1 MRVIVVGGG
10 WAGLA
15 AALELCAHGTE
26 VTLFEAAPQLGG
38 RARTVERDGLYF
50 DNGQHIVIGAYR
62 ATLRMLALAGVAE
75 STVFTR
81 RPLRWLM
88 RGGVTVD
95 IAAPR
100 WLPAPLHMA
109 WALLSARGYGWSERV
124 AALRACGAVLRN
136 EPSGGDMAVADWLRQ
151 HAQPP
156 RVVASL
162 WEPLCLAALNTPMAY
177 ASAEIFVRVLRD
189 AFLER
194 RTDADLLLPRCDLGA
209 VFPAPAAESIR
220 SRGGRLRLNER
231 VLGLT
236 SEATRVT
243 GVRSRHG
250 EHTADHVIVALPPR
264 ACAALLDDRAA
275 LAPLAAQLAAFEHE
289 PICTAYLRV
298 SGLSLAAPMTGLVA
312 TRGQWLF
319 DLRHCGKPGWVAVV
333 ISGPGEHMN
342 LGNEQLLAVL
352 ASEIAELF
360 GAAARVAEGFV
371 IREKRATFSCRVGI
385 NAQRPGARTEL
396 AGLWLAGD
404 FTATG
409 YPATLEGAVRSGVG
423 AARDVLKDG

>member
-10 WAGLA
+10 WAGRT
-15 AALELCAHGTE
+15 AALELCVHGAE

-38 RARTVERDGLYF
+38 RARTVERDGRCF
-50 DNGQHIVIGAYR
+50 DNGQHLLIGAYR
-62 ATLRMLALAGVAE
+62 ATLRRLALAGGAE
-75 STVFTR
+75 ATVFTR
-81 RPLRWLM
+81 QPLRWLT

-100 WLPAPLHMA
+100 WVPAPLHMA
-109 WALLSARGYGWSERV
+109 WALRSARGYGWRERV
-124 AALRACGAVLRN
+124 AALRACGAVLRT
-136 EPSGGDMAVADWLRQ
+136 EPSGGDMAVVDWLRQ
-151 HAQPP
+151 PTQPP

-162 WEPLCLAALNTPMAY
+162 WDP
-177 ASAEIFVRVLRD
+177 
-189 AFLER
+189 FLER

-236 SEATRVT
+236 SDATRVT

-250 EHTADHVIVALPPR
+250 EHAADHVIVALPPR

-275 LAPLAAQLAAFEHE
+275 LAPLAAQLSSFEYE

-298 SGLSLAAPMTGLVA
+298 SALSLTAPMTGLVA
-312 TRGQWLF
+312 
-319 DLRHCGKPGWVAVV
+319 A
-333 ISGPGEHMN
+333 
-342 LGNEQLLAVL
+342 
-352 ASEIAELF
+352 
-360 GAAARVAEGFV
+360 
-371 IREKRATFSCRVGI
+371 
-385 NAQRPGARTEL
+385 
-396 AGLWLAGD
+396 D